1 MTASDTEIALATAD
15 DIPGIMALQNINLR
29 SNGGAL
35 SIGFSDD
42 WFKRV
47 LSEMPIIVARKE
59 GLIVGYLVSSPVSA
73 AANMPI
79 MEAKLRAYPGSRNPY
94 NHGPVCVA
102 EGERNRGLISG
113 MFEALRKRL
122 MGREGIAFVRGDN
135 AASLSAHK
143 KLGMRQVAEFTHDGV
158 AYVVVA
164 YIA

>member
-1 MTASDTEIALATAD
+1 MTASDAEIAVATAD
-15 DIPGIMALQNINLR
+15 DIPGIIALQNLNLR

-42 WFKRV
+42 WFKQV
-47 LSEMPIIVARKE
+47 LSEMPIIVARRD
-59 GLIVGYLVSSPVSA
+59 GLVVGYLVSSAISA

-79 MEAKLRAYPGSRNPY
+79 MEAKLQAYPGSRNPY

-102 EGERNRGLISG
+102 ESERNRGLISG
-113 MFEALRKRL
+113 MFAALRKRL
-122 MGREGIAFVRGDN
+122 TGREGIAFVRSDN
-135 AASLSAHK
+135 TASLSAHK